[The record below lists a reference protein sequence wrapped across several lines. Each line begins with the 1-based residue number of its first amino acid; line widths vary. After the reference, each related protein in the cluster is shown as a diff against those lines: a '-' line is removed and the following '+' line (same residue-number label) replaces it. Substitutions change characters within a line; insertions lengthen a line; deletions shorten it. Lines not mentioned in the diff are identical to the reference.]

1 MELQD
6 DNIEGSM
13 LQVQF
18 NYSSLPMI
26 DVSSEVDHESFQ
38 TNFIDKYYDD
48 EAPSEGIGY
57 VVIDLFLLRCNRL
70 W

>member
-6 DNIEGSM
+6 DNIEGS
-13 LQVQF
+13 LLHIQL

-26 DVSSEVDHESFQ
+26 DVSSEIDQETFQ

-48 EAPSEGIGY
+48 TPAEGSSI
-57 VVIDLFLLRCNRL
+57 FSWN
-70 W
+70 